1 MGHSFAFAVVCIHDY
16 ELHKIK
22 LLILHVLFQQRIT
35 MLNITIL
42 YGAIRTGRLSIR
54 AAKAVETALNATGK
68 VNVTFID
75 VKDYQLPVMT
85 DRLKDMANPG
95 AGLVDISNKL
105 SGADGI
111 VLVTPEYNNSYS
123 GALKNTVDYFTKE
136 WFHKPI
142 GIVTC
147 SNGIQGGINA
157 SNLLQLLVLAIM
169 GFAMPTK
176 LLVPEI
182 DKTLDENGV
191 PLNEKIAGNITR
203 FVNDF
208 IWFTEAITNQKKN
221 S

>member
-1 MGHSFAFAVVCIHDY
+1 
-16 ELHKIK
+16 
-22 LLILHVLFQQRIT
+22 

-54 AAKAVETALNATGK
+54 AAKAMVTALNATGK
-68 VNVTFID
+68 ANVTLID
-75 VKDYQLPVMT
+75 IKDYNLPVMV
-85 DRLKDMANPG
+85 DRLKDMTNPD

-111 VLVTPEYNNSYS
+111 VFVTPEYNNSYS
-123 GALKNTVDYFTKE
+123 GALKNTIDYFTKE

-182 DKTLDENGV
+182 DKNLDEDGV
-191 PLNEKIAGNITR
+191 PQNEKMAANITR
-203 FVNDF
+203 FANDF
-208 IWFTEAITNQKKN
+208 MWFTEAIANQKKN
-221 S
+221 IAE